1 METKQQPPEKAWEDR
16 GFIQTWDEQSDRERG
31 IREMQMKT
39 AVFMIPHPK
48 EQAIRILDV
57 GAGYGALAAAILED
71 RPNASAVC
79 MDSSEEMLKL
89 GRERNGK
96 FAGRVEFLH
105 GALDAPDW
113 YKVLSGSF
121 DAVVSARALH
131 HLTHEQRRKLFRDAY
146 NLLGPGGCFINAD
159 SFKAPSEEMRARYRK
174 TRQRWIDGSTETP
187 GAAKAPSRER
197 LPHGTHYNGLLEEE
211 LFGLRAA
218 GFRDVDCF
226 WKFTNYGVY
235 GGYKSAGQ

>member
-1 METKQQPPEKAWEDR
+1 METKQQPPEEAWENR
-16 GFIQTWDEQSDRERG
+16 GFIEKWDEQSDRERG
-31 IREMQMKT
+31 IREMQMRT

-48 EQAIRILDV
+48 EQAIRVLDV

-79 MDSSEEMLKL
+79 MDGSEEMLKL

-96 FAGRVEFLH
+96 FAGRIEFVL
-105 GALDAPDW
+105 GSLDSLDW
-113 YKVLSGSF
+113 FKVLSGSF

-146 NLLGPGGCFINAD
+146 NLLRPGGCFINAD
-159 SFKAPSEEMRARYRK
+159 SFKAPSEDMRARYRK
-174 TRQRWIDGSTETP
+174 TRQRWIDGPSGKP
-187 GAAKAPSRER
+187 GAEKPPSRER
-197 LPHGTHYNGLLEEE
+197 LPHGTHYNGLMEEE
-211 LFGLRAA
+211 LGGLRAA
-218 GFRDVDCF
+218 GFHDVDCF

-235 GGYKSAGQ
+235 GGYR